1 MKRVNSKLSVVIAL
15 GMSLAMFIPLS
26 ASAQDELDIADYI
39 FSTSEHAQ
47 FQSPDGLVTATLV
60 VNQESIENAPTSVGL
75 LTAEPGAVVPRHA
88 HEDSV
93 EILYLLEGGGTMVMG
108 TQTVALSAGETVY
121 VPIGVEHNY
130 TNDTDGPMVAV
141 QVYTTAGPEAR
152 FRNWEMVEQQS
163 E

>member
-1 MKRVNSKLSVVIAL
+1 MNKANLKLSIVIAVGL
-15 GMSLAMFIPLS
+15 GLAMIIPISLV
-26 ASAQDELDIADYI
+26 AQDTFDIGDYI
-39 FSTSEHAQ
+39 FSPEEHAQ

-75 LTAEPGAVVPRHA
+75 LTAEPGAAVPRHT

-93 EILYLLEGGGTMVMG
+93 EILYLLEGGGTMEMG
-108 TQTVALSAGETVY
+108 TQTVTLSAGETIY

-130 TNDTDGPMVAV
+130 TNDTDTRMVAV

-152 FRNWEMVEQQS
+152 FRNWEAVQ
-163 E
+163 